1 VSRILLRSAWP
12 WVVLGL
18 AVAIIA
24 LSFVPAWLTHHRE
37 MRGEG
42 YRTLLLGLTAWQL
55 GAVPVVSAGIIGTA
69 VTGLVAIAPGRV
81 RALAPLVAAIPPAL
95 FAGAAVPIAH
105 NGQVSSL
112 VLGPGWALGLGLLG
126 TVTVLG
132 LVITHAPRNRRLLAV
147 LPLIAAIVGS
157 GAFLGRVAMLNAAES
172 DRPHWSAGT
181 YERDGVRLE
190 LTESSYRV
198 GDRWS
203 GAFSSSGLTVV
214 LTDDPACPEA
224 RGAYRIF
231 DAGGG
236 DIRWN
241 LIVDVCADGARGEAL
256 EGTWT
261 HVP

>member
-1 VSRILLRSAWP
+1 VSRISLRSTWP
-12 WVVLGL
+12 WVVLAL
-18 AVAIIA
+18 AVAIVA

-42 YRTLLLGLTAWQL
+42 YRTLLVGLSAWQL
-55 GAVPVVSAGIIGTA
+55 GAVPVVSAGVIGAA
-69 VTGLVAIAPGRV
+69 VTGLVAVAPGRV
-81 RALAPLVAAIPPAL
+81 RALAPLAAAIPPAL
-95 FAGAAVPIAH
+95 FAAAAVPIAH

-112 VLGPGWALGLGLLG
+112 ALAPGWALGLGLLG
-126 TVTVLG
+126 AVAALG
-132 LVITHAPRNRRLLAV
+132 VAITHAPRHRRILAV
-147 LPLIAAIVGS
+147 LPLMAVLVGG

-172 DRPHWSAGT
+172 DRPHWSAGV

-190 LTESSYRV
+190 LTESSYRA
-198 GDRWS
+198 GDRWA

-214 LTDDPACPEA
+214 LTDDPACPDA

-231 DAGGG
+231 DAGGD

-256 EGTWT
+256 EGTWAR
-261 HVP
+261 VP